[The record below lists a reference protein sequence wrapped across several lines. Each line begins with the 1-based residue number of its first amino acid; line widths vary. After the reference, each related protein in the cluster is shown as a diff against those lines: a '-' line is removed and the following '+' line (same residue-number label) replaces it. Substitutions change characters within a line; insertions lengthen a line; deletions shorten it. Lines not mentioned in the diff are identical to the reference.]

1 MSAALQSL
9 MRDVPLA
16 RPRRASRGGVFNFIG
31 IGASGAGA
39 FVLLSTA
46 MMWLDPGAERWMI
59 NAACYAATILPVY
72 LLHRRFSFDSDAS
85 HMQALPRYVAVQAMA
100 LVLAALFSFV
110 INGVFALPS
119 VFASMLV
126 IALTSGINYVVLRSW
141 AFARGRVGATIP
153 A

>member
-9 MRDVPLA
+9 MRDVP
-16 RPRRASRGGVFNFIG
+16 RSQPNRSQFGGVFNFIG
-31 IGASGAGA
+31 IGAIGALA
-39 FVLLSTA
+39 FVLLSTLVI
-46 MMWLDPGAERWMI
+46 WLDPDAQRWMI

-72 LLHRRFSFDSDAS
+72 LMHRRFSFNSDAS
-85 HMQALPRYVAVQAMA
+85 HIQAFPRYLAVQAMA

-110 INGVFALPS
+110 INGVFSLPG

-126 IALTSGINYVVLRSW
+126 IGLTSGVNYVVLRSW
-141 AFARGRVGATIP
+141 AFARIRVAAAVP

>member
-9 MRDVPLA
+9 VRDVPRVA
-16 RPRRASRGGVFNFIG
+16 PRQGLLGGVFNFIG
-31 IGASGAGA
+31 IGAAGAGA
-39 FVLLSTA
+39 FVLLSTV

-72 LLHRRFSFDSDAS
+72 LLHRRYSFVSDAS

-110 INGVFALPS
+110 INGVFSLPS
-119 VFASMLV
+119 FFASILV
-126 IALTSGINYVVLRSW
+126 IGLTSGVNYVVLRSW
-141 AFARGRVGATIP
+141 AFARGRAVATV
-153 A
+153 AA